1 MAQEIMKPDQEQSA
15 DTDAV
20 QRDQAIL
27 SMVASALE
35 RGDCMLAFQPI
46 VQSQKPYHPAFY
58 EGLIR
63 VLDSAGRIIPA
74 AEFMP
79 LVEHHDIGRDIDC
92 AALRCGI
99 DALRRKPDLRL
110 AINMSTRSIGHPQ
123 WTRILKHALRNDP
136 TLGERLI
143 LEITESSAM
152 QMPEAVMA
160 FMQRFQAQ
168 GVTFALDD
176 FGAGHTSFRYL
187 KDFYFDIL
195 KIDGQ
200 FTRGVHHDANNQV
213 LTEALIKIGRQ
224 FDMFT
229 VAEAVE
235 TQEEADFLAKA
246 GIDCMQGYYYG
257 RPETNPL
264 WLQQPEQKHSQM
276 SA

>member
-1 MAQEIMKPDQEQSA
+1 MAHEIIKPSQEISFGAGMSRD
-15 DTDAV
+15 
-20 QRDQAIL
+20 DQATL

-35 RGDCMLAFQPI
+35 QGSCMLAFQPI
-46 VQSQKPYHPAFY
+46 VQSQAPGKAAFY

-63 VLDSAGRIIPA
+63 VLDGAGNVIPA

-79 LVEHHDIGRDIDC
+79 MVEHHDLGRDIDC
-92 AALRCGI
+92 AALLSGL

-110 AINMSTRSIGHPQ
+110 SINMSTRSIGHPK
-123 WTRILKHALRNDP
+123 WTRILERALRSDP
-136 TLGERLI
+136 MLGERLI

-152 QMPEAVMA
+152 EMPEPVMV

-213 LTEALIKIGRQ
+213 LTEALIRIGRQ

-235 TQEEADFLAKA
+235 TREEADFLVKA

-257 RPETNPL
+257 RPEMDPD
-264 WLQQPEQKHSQM
+264 WLPEPEQNRHQM

>member
-1 MAQEIMKPDQEQSA
+1 MALGIMKPDQEKSA
-15 DTDAV
+15 GTDAV
-20 QRDQAIL
+20 QSDQAIL

-46 VQSQKPYHPAFY
+46 VQSQKPYQPAFY

-63 VLDSAGRIIPA
+63 ILDSAGRIVPA
-74 AEFMP
+74 AEFVP
-79 LVEHHDIGRDIDC
+79 LAEHHDLGRDIDC

-99 DALRRKPDLRL
+99 DALHRKPDLRL
-110 AINMSTRSIGHPQ
+110 AINMSTHSIGHPP
-123 WTRILKHALRNDP
+123 WTRILEHALRNDP

-152 QMPEAVMA
+152 QMPETVMA
-160 FMQRFQAQ
+160 FMQRFQVQ

-213 LTEALIKIGRQ
+213 FTEALIKIGRQ

-235 TQEEADFLAKA
+235 TQEEADFLAKM

-257 RPETNPL
+257 HPETDPL
-264 WLQQPEQKHSQM
+264 WLQQSEQKHSQM

>member
-1 MAQEIMKPDQEQSA
+1 MAQEIIKPDQEQSVGS
-15 DTDAV
+15 AV
-20 QRDQAIL
+20 PQSDQAVL
-27 SMVASALE
+27 SMVTSALE
-35 RGDCMLAFQPI
+35 QGNCMLAFQPI
-46 VQSQKPYHPAFY
+46 VQSQQPCNPAFY

-63 VLDSAGRIIPA
+63 VLGCEGRVIPA

-79 LVEHHDIGRDIDC
+79 LIEQHDLGRDIDC

-99 DALRRKPDLRL
+99 DALRSKPDLRL
-110 AINMSTRSIGHPQ
+110 AINMSTRSIGHPR
-123 WTRILKHALRNDP
+123 WTCILERALHNDP

-152 QMPEAVMA
+152 QMPETVMV

-176 FGAGHTSFRYL
+176 FGAGQTSFRYI

-213 LTEALIKIGRQ
+213 LTEALIKIGQQ

-235 TQEEADFLAKA
+235 TREEADFLVKA

-257 RPETNPL
+257 RPETNPI
-264 WLQQPEQKHSQM
+264 WLQQPEKNHSQM